1 MYLTKRF
8 NVVAFDL
15 FLVSFLAQRDLCMLC
30 CIGSIELLINRDV
43 FTKMCY
49 A

>member
-8 NVVAFDL
+8 NVVTADL
-15 FLVSFLAQRDLCMLC
+15 SLVSFLAQGDLCMLR